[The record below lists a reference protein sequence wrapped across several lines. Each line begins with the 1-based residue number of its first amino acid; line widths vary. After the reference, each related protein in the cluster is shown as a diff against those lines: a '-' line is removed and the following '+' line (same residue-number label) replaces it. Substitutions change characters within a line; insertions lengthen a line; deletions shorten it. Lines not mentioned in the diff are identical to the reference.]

1 MITHPRFPQIRTCA
15 LMHPAPRSK
24 QSLRNLPLRTPWSKG
39 HLNAVLAQSTIF
51 CRYRKMG
58 SRLKVRVIDAS
69 RRCFRPVGRFP
80 PTGPLGRVP
89 RAPRYYQPTPT
100 TQPPSRRAS
109 GLRLALPCL
118 WSCSLPVGR
127 TTPTGLGCFLRGA
140 RAALH
145 DKEQLSPPRFLG
157 DPCVHAHALRPRRSG
172 DTRPSSAATAAFR
185 YSDNVGSA
193 RSLSR
198 LNHTAC
204 TPPVYASQAG
214 SLPHHATLGSGGWP
228 TLTGTGLAPGGS
240 HKKVSDSL
248 LRRYRPPLPG
258 FAWRN
263 GVMIKAG

>member
-1 MITHPRFPQIRTCA
+1 MPFSPN
-15 LMHPAPRSK
+15 PRSSVVTVRWVRDSRFASSMPPEGVLDRSAA
-24 QSLRNLPLRTPWSKG
+24 SLPRVLWGEFPALRG
-39 HLNAVLAQSTIF
+39 TI
-51 CRYRKMG
+51 
-58 SRLKVRVIDAS
+58 SRLRRLS
-69 RRCFRPVGRFP
+69 RLRAALRC
-80 PTGPLGRVP
+80 
-89 RAPRYYQPTPT
+89 
-100 TQPPSRRAS
+100 
-109 GLRLALPCL
+109 LRLALPCL

-228 TLTGTGLAPGGS
+228 TLTGSGLAPGGS
-240 HKKVSDSL
+240 HKKVSDSVFV
-248 LRRYRPPLPG
+248 RYRPPLPG

-263 GVMIKAG
+263 GDMIKAVAIERHYANPVDRTFPVAVIFLLPASLRING